1 MVIGGVIV
9 GSDGIARC
17 PWSLASTDYVEYHDL
32 EWARPVRGDAAIFE
46 RISLEAF
53 QSGLSW
59 LTILR
64 KRPAFRTSFAGF
76 DPQVVASFGEA
87 DITRLMDETGIVRN
101 RRKIEATIGNAQAV
115 VRLLEAEG
123 PGALDALFWSFEM
136 PGRGARPSV
145 MAEVPAATVGSHDL
159 SVALKSIGFA
169 WVGPT
174 TMYAAMQA
182 CGVVND
188 HLVGCGASAVKRPKH
203 DT

>member
-1 MVIGGVIV
+1 MIV
-9 GSDGIARC
+9 GADGIARC
-17 PWSLASTDYVEYHDL
+17 PWSLASPDYVEYHDL
-32 EWARPVRGDAAIFE
+32 EWGRPVRGDAAIFE

-64 KRPAFRTSFAGF
+64 KRPAFRSSFAGF
-76 DPQVVASFGEA
+76 DPQAVASFGEA
-87 DITRLMDETGIVRN
+87 DVTRLMDEGGIVRN

-123 PGALDALFWSFEM
+123 SGALDALFWSFEM

-145 MAEVPAATVGSHDL
+145 IAEVPAATDGSRDL
-159 SVALKSIGFA
+159 SVALKSIGLA

-188 HLVGCGASAVKRPKH
+188 HLVGCGASAVARPMN